1 MAKKTTL
8 WYSLGEAEK
17 ATGVPRTRLDHAC
30 RINRLQFRRSES
42 GARLLSQDVIEKLRK
57 DGLRAFPRPY
67 DPPAAAAESAQSAPS
82 NNPVETR
89 RQHVEELK
97 IQAEEVRA
105 QRELDR
111 LRAEDQYDTAQQGNE
126 ALARAMAEKRELERL
141 KLEAAREA
149 ETRKQ
154 KACEEKAQR
163 RHREWQRA
171 WVEYAIKL
179 VPKDAPRRLA
189 LAAQQA
195 ALDALTSLQPDESAQ
210 ITEHLVHAAVE
221 NALQPWR
228 YIKEIEKIIVEAS
241 DQLPV
246 LAKSFFTPT
255 EWQARAT
262 RAASEAI
269 ARLDSNTPL
278 ATVRAAAIEAGNRVR
293 AEYEVWRAAE
303 DHRQRCQQLVDSVFL
318 VGATPEQARDALQ
331 AVKQALA
338 KFPVGT
344 SHTELQRAKDA
355 TLAPFQADARAA
367 RDADQYLAHVG
378 DYIERLDR
386 LENGPGHFAGCSE
399 RRRLAGE
406 IAKEIRPVLIQRL
419 TQEPLDPDEAYH
431 LIEGLVDTRLDINQ

>member
-163 RHREWQRA
+163 RHREWQ
-171 WVEYAIKL
+171 
-179 VPKDAPRRLA
+179 
-189 LAAQQA
+189 
-195 ALDALTSLQPDESAQ
+195 
-210 ITEHLVHAAVE
+210 
-221 NALQPWR
+221 
-228 YIKEIEKIIVEAS
+228 
-241 DQLPV
+241 
-246 LAKSFFTPT
+246 
-255 EWQARAT
+255 
-262 RAASEAI
+262 
-269 ARLDSNTPL
+269 
-278 ATVRAAAIEAGNRVR
+278 
-293 AEYEVWRAAE
+293 
-303 DHRQRCQQLVDSVFL
+303 
-318 VGATPEQARDALQ
+318 
-331 AVKQALA
+331 
-338 KFPVGT
+338 
-344 SHTELQRAKDA
+344 
-355 TLAPFQADARAA
+355 
-367 RDADQYLAHVG
+367 
-378 DYIERLDR
+378 
-386 LENGPGHFAGCSE
+386 
-399 RRRLAGE
+399 
-406 IAKEIRPVLIQRL
+406 
-419 TQEPLDPDEAYH
+419 
-431 LIEGLVDTRLDINQ
+431 